1 MRKTVCLILAI
12 ALFTMPAFAAD
23 IDFASLSEEELQE
36 LQTKTVRELENR
48 SLEVPGLLTG
58 GEYVGGEDIQSGQ
71 YVFSLPKGHPDDA
84 ALVYLYD
91 NMEDC
96 KNEENEVESGWVDNH
111 GDLSF
116 AIADGQV
123 LVIRESVVATLISTS
138 AMTDYVPDG
147 EIASLSDDELK
158 GLQTQT
164 AQELSNRSREAAAVL
179 SEGNYVGGADI
190 KAGWYVFTLPEESDD
205 HAALVYLFENMEDCE
220 NSENELESGWVDEH
234 NNLSFAIGDG
244 QVLRIREDVVATPV
258 PPLPFA
264 PDKMTSSVD
273 VAADDT
279 AEPASQEAER
289 TAVSEKP
296 YVYFS
301 EWQSEPVS
309 DTMNAY
315 SRNITVSDGGNYLM
329 TYLDIKGDR
338 YYFYYDAIWQ
348 GRGRQKVFSTDWAS
362 EEIRIGKLFRFE
374 SMDECGMD
382 IDQIITDHISIQ
394 ASDGSSFILVFRP
407 NGGKYDGTV
416 QTVTVMNGRRDLTAD
431 SYKETQ
437 SIELL
442 GVFRFPEE
450 ERSALHFDQ
459 NVIQPDSTGFQIQ
472 MALTADVD
480 DGIALMVYTNA
491 SGNEVCV
498 AQPIIGGYGVLTAYD
513 SAESVEDIKVGQ
525 FGIMGFSYD
534 VTDALF
540 EGIDFDHAAEPAN
553 TEQQDLD
560 TVSADVNSF
569 LTGGSTGDVGQNQG
583 TGTLA
588 EGEHRI
594 TLEGDVFVDCPE
606 SAKAG
611 ETVTVHTGEMAD
623 GEIIVEMN
631 GTRIDKTDWG
641 TYTFTMPDEDVEL
654 RGWSSTAGFSGS

>member
-1 MRKTVCLILAI
+1 MKKIVCLILAI
-12 ALFTMPAFAAD
+12 ALFTIPAFAAD

-48 SLEVPGLLTG
+48 SIEVSGLLTG

-71 YVFSLPKGHPDDA
+71 YVFSLPKEHADDA
-84 ALVYLYD
+84 TIVYLYD

-96 KNEENEVESGWVDNH
+96 KNEENEVESGWVDNY

-116 AIADGQV
+116 AITDGQV
-123 LVIRESVVATLISTS
+123 LVIRESVAATLISAS
-138 AMTDYVPDG
+138 EATDYVPDG

-158 GLQTQT
+158 DLQTQT
-164 AQELSNRSREAAAVL
+164 AQELSNRSQEAAVVL
-179 SEGNYVGGADI
+179 KEGNYVGGADI
-190 KAGWYVFTLPEESDD
+190 RAGWYIFTLPEESDD
-205 HAALVYLFENMEDCE
+205 HAALVYLFENMDDCE
-220 NSENELESGWVDEH
+220 NSENKLESGWVDER
-234 NNLSFAIGDG
+234 NSLSFAIGDG

-258 PPLPFA
+258 PPLPFT
-264 PDKMTSSVD
+264 PDKMTSSAD
-273 VAADDT
+273 VTADDI
-279 AEPASQEAER
+279 AEPASLEDKSA
-289 TAVSEKP
+289 ASKKP
-296 YVYFS
+296 FVYFS
-301 EWQSEPVS
+301 EWESEPVS
-309 DTMNAY
+309 DTMNVY
-315 SRNITVSDGGNYLM
+315 SRDITVSDGGNFLM

-338 YYFYYDAIWQ
+338 YYYYYDAIWQ
-348 GRGRQKVFSTDWAS
+348 GKGRQKVFSHDWDS
-362 EEIRIGKLFRFE
+362 EEIRIGKIFRFE

-394 ASDGSSFILVFRP
+394 ASDGSSFILIFRP

-416 QTVTVMNGRRDLTAD
+416 QTITVMNGRRDLTAD
-431 SYKETQ
+431 SYQETQ

-442 GVFRFPEE
+442 GVFRFLEE

-498 AQPIIGGYGVLTAYD
+498 VQPIIGGYGVLTAYD
-513 SAESVEDIKVGQ
+513 SAETVEDIKVGR
-525 FGIMGFSYD
+525 FGIIGFSYD
-534 VTDALF
+534 VADALF
-540 EGIDFDHAAEPAN
+540 EGIDFDHAAEPVN
-553 TEQQDLD
+553 TNQQNPD

-569 LTGGSTGDVGQNQG
+569 LTGGLPKHSSQSQG

-588 EGEHRI
+588 GGEHSI
-594 TLEGDVFVDCPE
+594 TLVGDVFVDCPE

-631 GTRIDKTDWG
+631 GTRIDKTGWG

-654 RGWSSTAGFSGS
+654 KGWSSTAGFSGS